1 METFLAEAHEV
12 PQNRC
17 TVSLQEC
24 QTSVNK
30 KDKLHQLQSTTRTDT
45 FIIQYLS

>member
-17 TVSLQEC
+17 TASLQEY

-30 KDKLHQLQSTTRTDT
+30 KDKTSPITVHNQG
-45 FIIQYLS
+45 